1 MDINTGSILIDA
13 LGATGERIKGTK
25 AKFLLYNHRLR
36 SLDSAFGVK
45 LNGNPILLAD
55 VPAFPN
61 GSADFIMDIDRYY
74 SNMRFVNIQP
84 GDGAEFS
91 ETFFLEAKTAKA
103 KFPAKSHPGF
113 QKLASPFAD
122 LTDLQKAGLL
132 NLHAKAAA
140 TNLANSTNIG
150 DHIESIIEVRPARL
164 FATVKEG
171 LLDLVR
177 DSHEV
182 FHAASGISHSFTKPW
197 RRIERDGS
205 FKTRDRQAN
214 LQLTFA
220 TNSDGQLLVDMD
232 IDDNQGVAH
241 AFDVIG
247 HTLSGADTHPYNIQQ
262 ILLALQGIH
271 PGYTLS

>member
-13 LGATGERIKGTK
+13 FGATGERIKGTK

-36 SLDSAFGVK
+36 SLDSAFGIK
-45 LNGNPILLAD
+45 LNGNPVLLAD

-74 SNMRFVNIQP
+74 TKKRFVNIQS

-91 ETFFLEAKTAKA
+91 ETFFLESKTAKA

-150 DHIESIIEVRPARL
+150 DHIESIVEARPARL

-197 RRIERDGS
+197 HRIERDGS